1 MSIVE
6 YFISRRS
13 SLKLTGCDILML
25 VKIFKGDI
33 LKQGLVTDVFF
44 LAQLFKNTEDDLL
57 ELARNMSRIGTKD
70 FIDKKD
76 LIILAKKASA
86 MDLQGRMIEKSVRDL
101 KHEMGLRKYHSLK
114 FKK

>member
-1 MSIVE
+1 MSIVD

-44 LAQLFKNTEDDLL
+44 LGQLFKNTEDNLL
-57 ELARNMSRIGTKD
+57 EFARNMSRIDTKD

-76 LIILAKKASA
+76 LIALAEKADF
-86 MDLQGRMIEKSVRDL
+86 MDKQGRMIEKSVRDL
-101 KHEMGLRKYHSLK
+101 RHEMGLRKYHSIK